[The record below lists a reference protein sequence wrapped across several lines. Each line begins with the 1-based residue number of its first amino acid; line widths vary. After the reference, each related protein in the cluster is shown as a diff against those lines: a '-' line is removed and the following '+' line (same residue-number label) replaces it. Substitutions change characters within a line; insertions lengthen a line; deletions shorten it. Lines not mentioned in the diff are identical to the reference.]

1 MWKFVRWIPVRVIM
15 FLKAYGL
22 CKTTGEPGLLALV
35 CNPSLSEWRQQKFK
49 VILNKTVEF
58 QVSLD

>member
-1 MWKFVRWIPVRVIM
+1 M
-15 FLKAYGL
+15 AYV
-22 CKTTGEPGLLALV
+22 KLLESLACWLY

-49 VILNKTVEF
+49 VILNNTVEF